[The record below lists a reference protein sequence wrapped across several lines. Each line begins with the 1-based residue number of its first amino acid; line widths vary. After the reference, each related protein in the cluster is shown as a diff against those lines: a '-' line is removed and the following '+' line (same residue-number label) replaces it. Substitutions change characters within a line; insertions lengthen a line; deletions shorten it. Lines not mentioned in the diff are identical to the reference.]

1 MNDQLE
7 PDLKHSHPDHKLHN
21 HHDQDSV
28 HPHDHCHE
36 HAHHHDETH
45 EQRGFGSWAAL
56 GSIIGFIGNEL
67 VAMFHIQVGRKINAA
82 ALIADSL
89 HARTDG
95 LTSLAIL
102 AGVIGVWLG
111 FPLIGN

>member
-7 PDLKHSHPDHKLHN
+7 PDLKHSHPELKVHD
-21 HHDQDSV
+21 HHDQDSG
-28 HPHDHCHE
+28 HPHGHE

-56 GSIIGFIGNEL
+56 ASIIGFIGNEP
-67 VAMFHIQVGRKINAA
+67 VAMFRIRVGRKINAA

-95 LTSLAIL
+95 LPSLAVL